1 MNTLNYKTSRDYKRL
16 AELAKKQ
23 SVICVVEYNGRPVT
37 ALSYYFPDSKRPFM
51 ISFPGYSFIDAEDD
65 DRFIDRCEKIGV
77 EFIEPEEV
85 K

>member
-1 MNTLNYKTSRDYKRL
+1 MNQLTGYKTSRDYKRL

-23 SVICVVEYNGRPVT
+23 SVICIVDHRGKQQVATTTYVQSPCWVISSKGVVYVYGI
-37 ALSYYFPDSKRPFM
+37 KKKH
-51 ISFPGYSFIDAEDD
+51 FIAQ
-65 DRFIDRCEKIGV
+65 CQAANV